1 MEDHF
6 MAKVK
11 PRPAYGLRK
20 PSGGAPGAGM
30 MGQLQKLQEEMARA
44 QERLE
49 QETVEVTVGGGA
61 VKATM
66 TGHQKLLSI
75 TISPEVIDPE
85 DVEMLQD
92 MILAAVNE
100 AIERSQGLAADR
112 MSALTGGLNI
122 PGLM

>member
-1 MEDHF
+1 

-20 PSGGAPGAGM
+20 PAGASGGGGM
-30 MGQLQKLQEEMARA
+30 MGQLQRLQEEMARA
-44 QERLE
+44 QENLS

-61 VKATM
+61 VRAVM
-66 TGHQKLLSI
+66 NGQQKLLSI
-75 TISPEVIDPE
+75 A
-85 DVEMLQD
+85 MLQD

-112 MSALTGGLNI
+112 MGSLTGNLNI